1 MHLQPVCSSSQ
12 MRFSHLATSSR
23 HPDMNTFRSS
33 LPVTAGS
40 RRIAFVV
47 DDDRQVR
54 SYIQAVL
61 EMQHYM
67 VTSFAKPS
75 EALDALMGAEGD
87 ISILISDVEMPEMN
101 GIVFTGEA
109 LRQFPA
115 LPVLMI
121 SGCPDMD
128 NRDPPL
134 PLLLKP
140 FLPDELNEAVEQ
152 LVRPRGR
159 PDARLPPLTARIPE
173 CVRFQ
178 PACSSLRSYP
188 KKVSTR

>member
-1 MHLQPVCSSSQ
+1 MRLPPVCSSSQ
-12 MRFSHLATSSR
+12 MSFTHLTTSSR
-23 HPDMNTFRSS
+23 HPDMNTFLPS
-33 LPVTAGS
+33 LPVTSGS
-40 RRIAFVV
+40 RRVAFVV

-54 SYIQAVL
+54 SYIQTVL

-75 EALDALMGAEGD
+75 EALDALIGAEGD
-87 ISILISDVEMPEMN
+87 ISILISDVEMSEMN
-101 GIVFTGEA
+101 GIVFTCEA
-109 LRQFPA
+109 LRQFPE

-121 SGCPDMD
+121 SGCPDIE

-152 LVRPRGR
+152 LVRR
-159 PDARLPPLTARIPE
+159 PAKPAARLPPLTAQIPE
-173 CVRFQ
+173 CARFQ
-178 PACSSLRSYP
+178 PPRSPFRSYG
-188 KKVSTR
+188 RR